1 MIDVQYTED
10 ELQGILDLHRK
21 WLYAE
26 DGGRRADLRG
36 ADLSGANLRGADLW
50 DANLGCADLRDAN
63 LRGADLRDAN
73 LRGADLRDANLRGAD
88 LSGANLRRADLRDA
102 NLRGADLS
110 GANLGDANIGGL
122 DAARLS
128 ILPAGDIIGWKKC
141 SGERIVKL
149 MIPADARRSNAT
161 GRKCRC
167 DRAKVLVVES
177 IDGSEAFDEA
187 TSQNDPDFAY
197 RVGET
202 VVVEGFDDDRWK
214 ECAPG
219 IHFFIT
225 RDEAVAY

>member
-63 LRGADLRDAN
+63 LRG
-73 LRGADLRDANLRGAD
+73 
-88 LSGANLRRADLRDA
+88 ADLRDA

>member
-1 MIDVQYTED
+1 
-10 ELQGILDLHRK
+10 
-21 WLYAE
+21 
-26 DGGRRADLRG
+26 
-36 ADLSGANLRGADLW
+36 
-50 DANLGCADLRDAN
+50 
-63 LRGADLRDAN
+63 
-73 LRGADLRDANLRGAD
+73 
-88 LSGANLRRADLRDA
+88 
-102 NLRGADLS
+102 
-110 GANLGDANIGGL
+110 
-122 DAARLS
+122 
-128 ILPAGDIIGWKKC
+128 
-141 SGERIVKL
+141 